1 MLTIRVPLSEKF
13 DEETNRFIVHE
24 SFDIRMEHSLV
35 SLSKWE
41 SKYEKPFLSS
51 KIDDKTDEETLD
63 YIRMMILTKD
73 YPEDILM
80 YLSKENLDKI
90 EQYILSKQT
99 ATWFN
104 DPPGPDG
111 RKSNQVVTSELIY
124 YWMTSYRIPWEA
136 QYWHLSRLIT
146 LIKVFSAETEK
157 DRPKKKSTAQSLAA
171 RRALNEQRKRQMN
184 TSG

>member
-1 MLTIRVPLSEKF
+1 MLELDVLISELYN
-13 DEETNRFIVHE
+13 EETRRFSRETVTLQL
-24 SFDIRMEHSLV
+24 EHSLV

-51 KIDDKTDEETLD
+51 KIDDKTDEETLN

-146 LIKVFSAETEK
+146 LIKVFSAENEK
-157 DRPKKKSTAQSLAA
+157 DKPKKKSTTQSLAA

-184 TSG
+184 SNG